1 MKLKLTAIL
10 SVVMMFVT
18 LGAWAAATSAE
29 DAKLVVKGWS
39 HVNRSGFGDIGEVT
53 GVTTEKDANGAV
65 LWYAVTTTK
74 ATVFVSP
81 NDEIEPVI
89 AVAPDTTGELPAD
102 HPLRAM
108 LAADL
113 PNRIVEAKTS
123 SANSRLKLAG
133 APVLSKNASKWAKL
147 KNEAVTPSSRLKM
160 LNANGNPS
168 TIVKWLD
175 GWSSSISIM
184 DGEDPTKV
192 KTQTLR
198 FWNQK
203 NSKSYFSNDQIF
215 NIYTP
220 SNYYCG
226 CVATAGA
233 SIMHYF
239 RTPEGVERA
248 FGSCSVDGT
257 PEGLYTKGGTY
268 DWSLIDS
275 WPITQRTTLPEA
287 TAELLGRVAYDC
299 GVGANMMYGAEGSGA
314 YMINLSNCFRD
325 VFKMSSSQLVRGS
338 SSKGVTTEDY
348 PKLMYNQIR
357 AGAPVALGIQNSS
370 KGGSGHA
377 VVACGYGQDGDDTDY
392 TFIFM
397 GWGGSYDAW
406 YQLPVMTSKS
416 TDAGS
421 ETLYDIID
429 EVVTQIASD
438 DKYIP
443 LVGRVVDLDGEFV
456 PNYEGLVT
464 EIDGEETPITVD
476 ENGFWGFRVAP
487 SEGGVVVDGSGEE
500 HHYTIGAAAR
510 QTTRN
515 AMNASVL
522 ANALPDEMLIEI
534 DTSASGFLR
543 VYNDPERAL
552 AAAWKTGKLLY
563 VIGGTN
569 EDVIAEWKTTRRE
582 DVDGIYNSLK
592 SDHIIVELYPD
603 YYPNLVG
610 GVDFIEGAFDPRVFS
625 FEGGWT
631 PENGLWDESD
641 PANAWNPVDEL
652 DPMSPHARAPLAI
665 KVEGLDFI
673 SSLELTKSYPYTAT
687 VVYADGLEAPLRDE
701 FAVWTSSDQTIAKNV
716 GALLYPVQGQDG
728 NVTLAVEN
736 RPFAEMVATG
746 DLEVSVYSQPI
757 VIFIDDRKK
766 GIPLEL
772 AKSEI
777 SDDSSE
783 NAKTYAK
790 RIAEACHVPASGG
803 AGTHLTISSDAA
815 ITISSSKVVLA
826 NLICT
831 GAELYEDGALVETY
845 SFDANSPDV
854 NTVKAGRQVGFDL
867 TLKTADTKVKWVW
880 EDTEYQIH
888 TDATNC
894 VIDHDP
900 QRVAN
905 GETLSI
911 TALPP
916 GGQTAAETIIV
927 WEGARAEEVSNRTN
941 AVVVADS
948 PRTIIASGVKLDANN
963 SGTFKSGTADAAAFT
978 APPGY
983 QVTLQNGPDVAGK
996 YTYLVDEIPIAFTS
1010 IVMSEDNSTTTLRI
1024 EPALI
1029 WCHYS
1034 IYGTDTLES
1043 GFSLEGLEAVTN
1055 FQQMVSAPI
1064 DAPYIEVEIP
1074 TEGKFF
1080 WKATMT
1086 PGEKPVE

>member
-113 PNRIVEAKTS
+113 PNRIAEAKTS

-184 DGEDPTKV
+184 DDEDPTKV

-198 FWNQK
+198 FWNQS
-203 NSKSYFSNDQIF
+203 NSPNYFSNDQIF

-220 SNYYCG
+220 SNYVCG
-226 CVATAGA
+226 CVATAGSA
-233 SIMHYF
+233 VMHYF
-239 RTPEGVERA
+239 RPASGVHN
-248 FGSCSVDGT
+248 FPGNCSVDGK
-257 PEGLYTKGGTY
+257 PEVLDTKGGEY
-268 DWSLIDS
+268 NWSLIDNL
-275 WPITQRTTLPEA
+275 PITQRTTLPEA

-299 GVGANMMYGAEGSGA
+299 GVGVGMDYSSGGSGA
-314 YMINLSNCFRD
+314 ITHELANTFKT
-325 VFKMSSSQLVRGS
+325 VFGMANAQPLQESPDIGK
-338 SSKGVTTEDY
+338 DNY
-348 PKLMYNQIR
+348 PKLIYNQIR
-357 AGAPVALGIQNSS
+357 AGAPVVMGIQ
-370 KGGSGHA
+370 GHA
-377 VVACGYGQDGDDTDY
+377 VVACGYGQDGEDTDY
-392 TFIFM
+392 TFVFM
-397 GWGGSYDAW
+397 GWGGHYDAW
-406 YQLPVMTSKS
+406 YQLPEIETKS
-416 TDAGS
+416 TAGGS
-421 ETLYDIID
+421 SYTST
-429 EVVTQIASD
+429 VVRRLVTEIAKD

-515 AMNASVL
+515 TIEAEVL
-522 ANALPDEMLIEI
+522 VNALPDEMVIEI

-582 DVDGIYNSLK
+582 DADGIYNSLK

-716 GALLYPVQGQDG
+716 GALLYPIQGQDG

-757 VIFIDDRKK
+757 VIFPDWNTVK
-766 GIPLEL
+766 GGVLEQ

-777 SDDSSE
+777 SDESSD
-783 NAKTYAK
+783 NAKKYAQ
-790 RIAEACHVPASGG
+790 RIADTCHARASGG

-815 ITISSSKVVLA
+815 ITISSSKIVLA

-845 SFDANSPDV
+845 TFDANSPDV
-854 NTVKAGRQVGFDL
+854 NPTRAGRQVGFDL

-894 VIDHDP
+894 VIDQDP

-963 SGTFKSGTADAAAFT
+963 SGTFKSGTADAAAFI

>member
-1 MKLKLTAIL
+1 MKLKLTGIL
-10 SVVMMFVT
+10 AVVMT
-18 LGAWAAATSAE
+18 LISFGAYAATTSAE
-29 DAKLVVKGWS
+29 DAKLVVRGWS

-53 GVTTEKDANGAV
+53 GVTTETDASGAV

-81 NDEIEPVI
+81 DDEIEPVI

-113 PNRIVEAKTS
+113 PNRIAEAKTPSAS

-147 KNEAVTPSSRLKM
+147 KSEAVVPSSRLKM

-184 DGEDPTKV
+184 DDEDPTKV

-198 FWNQK
+198 FWNQS
-203 NSKSYFSNDQIF
+203 NSPNYFSNDQIF

-220 SNYYCG
+220 SNYVCG
-226 CVATAGA
+226 CVATAGSA
-233 SIMHYF
+233 VMHYF
-239 RTPEGVERA
+239 RPASGVHN
-248 FGSCSVDGT
+248 FPGNCSVDGK
-257 PEGLYTKGGTY
+257 PEVLDTKGGEY
-268 DWSLIDS
+268 NWSLIDNL
-275 WPITQRTTLPEA
+275 PITQRTTLPEE
-287 TAELLGRVAYDC
+287 TVDLLGRVAYDC
-299 GVGANMMYGAEGSGA
+299 GVGVGMDYSSGGSGA
-314 YMINLSNCFRD
+314 ITHELANTFKT
-325 VFKMSSSQLVRGS
+325 VFGMANAQPLQESPDIGK
-338 SSKGVTTEDY
+338 DNY
-348 PKLMYNQIR
+348 PKLIYNQIR
-357 AGAPVALGIQNSS
+357 AGAPVVMGIQ
-370 KGGSGHA
+370 GHA
-377 VVACGYGQDGDDTDY
+377 VVACGYGQDGEDTDY
-392 TFIFM
+392 TFVFM
-397 GWGGSYDAW
+397 GWGGHYDAW
-406 YQLPVMTSKS
+406 YQLPEIETKS
-416 TDAGS
+416 TAGGS
-421 ETLYDIID
+421 SYTST
-429 EVVTQIASD
+429 VVRRLVTEIAKD

-456 PNYEGLVT
+456 PNYEGLMT

-515 AMNASVL
+515 TIEAEVL
-522 ANALPDEMLIEI
+522 VNALPDEMLIEI

-582 DVDGIYNSLK
+582 DADGIYNSFK

-716 GALLYPVQGQDG
+716 GALLYPIQGQDG

-746 DLEVSVYSQPI
+746 DLVVSVYSQPI
-757 VIFIDDRKK
+757 VIFPDWNTVTGGVLDQ
-766 GIPLEL
+766 
-772 AKSEI
+772 AKAEI
-777 SDDSSE
+777 SDKSSS
-783 NAKTYAK
+783 NAKKYAQ
-790 RIAEACHVPASGG
+790 RIAETCHVRASGG
-803 AGTHLTISSDAA
+803 AGTHLTISSAA
-815 ITISSSKVVLA
+815 SIAISNSKVVLA
-826 NLICT
+826 ELICT
-831 GAELYEDGALVETY
+831 GAELYEGNQLTKTY
-845 SFDANSPDV
+845 TFDATSEDIDPI
-854 NTVKAGRQVGFDL
+854 KAGKQVGFDL
-867 TLKTADTKVKWVW
+867 TIKNADTKVKWVW
-880 EDTEYQIH
+880 EDTKYQVH

-894 VIDHDP
+894 VIDQGS

-905 GETLSI
+905 GETLTI

-916 GGQTAAETIIV
+916 DGQKAEDTIIV
-927 WEGARAEEVSNRTN
+927 WEGARPEEVIGFLS
-941 AVVVADS
+941 VEVVADS
-948 PRTIIASGVKLDANN
+948 PRTIVANGVDK
-963 SGTFKSGTADAAAFT
+963 SIGTFKSANGNADAFV

-983 QVTLQNGPDVAGK
+983 QVTLVADKDNAGY
-996 YTYLVDEIPIAFTS
+996 YTYEVTEVPIAFTS
-1010 IVMSEDNSTTTLRI
+1010 IKLSEDRSEVTLAI
-1024 EPALI
+1024 EPAI
-1029 WCHYS
+1029 RWCYYS
-1034 IYGTDTLES
+1034 IYGIDTLEG
-1043 GFSLEGLEAVTN
+1043 GFSLEGLEPVTSL
-1055 FQQMVSAPI
+1055 QYLETEPTV
-1064 DAPYIEVEIP
+1064 EVTIP
-1074 TEGKFF
+1074 TGGNFF
-1080 WKATMT
+1080 WKAVKT
-1086 PGEKPVE
+1086 PGERPAED